1 MGESILGILGT
12 LAHFRHFLF
21 CSFHFSKKFSGS
33 LQNGKGCREQ
43 DTVLAQPAGLPRV
56 EMQDKDD
63 LPSLGAAIAAGVV
76 VLVTGDQELLD
87 LGHIEDLEILSPRQ
101 FWKKLRVQPIRT
113 ETT

>member
-1 MGESILGILGT
+1 M
-12 LAHFRHFLF
+12 
-21 CSFHFSKKFSGS
+21 KFSGS

-43 DTVLAQPAGLPRV
+43 DTVLAQPAELPRV

-63 LPSLGAAIAAGVV
+63 LPSLGAAIAAGVE